1 MTAILV
7 TWIANSVAIYFVAY
21 LLRSLEVPSWRT
33 AFLAGA
39 VLSLINAIVKPIL
52 VILTLPL
59 TLITLGLFYFVI
71 TAFCLYLASQLVP
84 GFIVHGKFMTLVAAV
99 LISIIS
105 AFINRLLTNA
115 TADPNMRNMRI
126 R

>member
-1 MTAILV
+1 MTAILIS
-7 TWIANSVAIYFVAY
+7 WIANSVAIYFVAY
-21 LLRSLEVPSWRT
+21 LLRSIEVPSWRT
-33 AFLAGA
+33 AFIAGA

-59 TLITLGLFYFVI
+59 TLVTLGFFYFVI
-71 TAFCLYLASQLVP
+71 TAFCLYLASVFVP
-84 GFIVHGKFMTLVAAV
+84 DFILHGRFMTLVAAV

-115 TADPNMRNMRI
+115 AADPHMRVR
-126 R
+126 